1 MVGLSSD
8 LEGWRPLLS
17 TTLVENSRVLLV
29 MAAVLA
35 VILVPLCV
43 ILHRRVAK
51 LRNLYQATLDSL
63 SEGVTVIGR
72 KRGIT
77 HMNAAASRLLGIR
90 DLMDYKGLESTFE
103 LYTSGG
109 EVVPLDSWPLALAFG
124 GQFLSNVE
132 YRIRRKDTEI
142 EVFTAISTAVA
153 RDRRGRTQEV
163 VITYNDLTRPKQLDA
178 TRSWLAAIVESS
190 EDAIVSKDLRS
201 IVTSW
206 NGGAEKI
213 FGYTAAEMV
222 GQSIKILLPPDHLYE
237 EDEILARI
245 GAGETVD
252 HIETVRRKKNGNFIH
267 VSLTISPIYDAHGK
281 VVGASK
287 IARNISDRKELESQ
301 LYQAQKMDAIGQL
314 TGGIAHD
321 FNNLLGVVI
330 GNLDLLS
337 RLVAGNELAENRVR
351 TALKASA
358 RGADLTRRL
367 LAFSSAGELR
377 PATIRLEQPIQN
389 TIELATRAL
398 GPEIEIRAKLDDSV
412 PPIFAD
418 VAGLESALLNII
430 VNARDAMP
438 RGGVINITTQT
449 ATVATREAAAYGGD
463 LKPGRYAFLSIS
475 DTGSGM
481 SREVLERAFEPFFT
495 TKERGKGTGLG
506 LAMVYGFAKQSHG
519 TVRLYSEPGYGT
531 TVSLYLPLAAAPEVH
546 TEDGNQVL
554 ARDGDGSV
562 VLLVDDEPELLEIAQ
577 VYLDEAGYKVLQARD
592 SDSAKGMLGRH
603 PEIELMVTDIIMP
616 GGMNGAELAL
626 DVRHLFPNLKVIYCS
641 GFPADALAERT
652 TPLDG
657 PFLRKPYDRHELVSM
672 VRRTMGKS
680 SA

>member
-1 MVGLSSD
+1 M
-8 LEGWRPLLS
+8 
-17 TTLVENSRVLLV
+17 LLV
-29 MAAVLA
+29 MAAVAA
-35 VILVPLCV
+35 VVLFLLCV
-43 ILHRRVAK
+43 MLHRRLAE
-51 LRNLYQATLDSL
+51 LRNQYQATIDSL

-72 KRGIT
+72 KRGIIR
-77 HMNAAASRLLGIR
+77 MNAAASRLLGMR

-109 EVVPLDSWPLALAFG
+109 EVVPLESWPSALAFR
-124 GQFLSNVE
+124 GQFLFNAE
-132 YRIRRKDTEI
+132 YRIRRKDTDS
-142 EVFTAISTAVA
+142 EVFTEISTAVT

-163 VITYNDLTRPKQLDA
+163 VITYNDVTRPKQLDA
-178 TRSWLAAIVESS
+178 ARNWLAAIVESS
-190 EDAIVSKDLRS
+190 EDAIVSKDLQS

-222 GQSIKILLPPDHLYE
+222 GQSIKILLPPDHLHE

-252 HIETVRRKKNGNFIH
+252 HIETVRRKKNGKFIH
-267 VSLTISPIYDAHGK
+267 VSLTISPIYDARGK

-287 IARNISDRKELESQ
+287 IARNISDRKELEGQ

-377 PATIRLEQPIQN
+377 PAAIRLEQPIQN

-398 GPEIEIRAKLDDSV
+398 GPEIEIRAKLDETV
-412 PPIFAD
+412 PPVFAD

-438 RGGVINITTQT
+438 RGGVISITTQT

-463 LKPGRYAFLSIS
+463 LKPGSYAFLSIS

-531 TVSLYLPLAAAPEVH
+531 TVSLYLPLAAGPEVH
-546 TEDGNQVL
+546 TEDGHHAL

-592 SDSAKGMLGRH
+592 SKSARAMLGQH

-616 GGMNGAELAL
+616 GGVNGAELAL
-626 DVRHLFPNLKVIYCS
+626 DVRDHFPKLKVIYCS
-641 GFPADALAERT
+641 GFPADALVERT
-652 TPLDG
+652 APLDG

-672 VRRTMGKS
+672 VRRTMGKL